1 MRDAL
6 PRPGVLALERAIQ
19 LAIVA
24 TVVTAVL
31 AAGALLS
38 WLEPARKL
46 RWAALLVLLA
56 LSLVAARRARP
67 SFHPAST
74 YGAAAGLG
82 ALALLSAAWSS
93 RPLSTAAHAA
103 SFIVLLAACVAL
115 AQAVRGRPEAIR
127 AVLDGVLAGTAVVA
141 LGGLLVLLF
150 RHDRAL
156 APATTSLPVRY
167 QGLGGGPDTAT
178 MVMAVGVPLA
188 ARALADARRR
198 VAGLLPAALLLLLL
212 GSIVASGSRGA
223 LLAAFGGLLA
233 YVLIGFRGARQR
245 TVLAAGVAA
254 VLVLSVLLT
263 RVPKPL
269 DTPPP
274 AAQPVTTSPA
284 AGLPKPRP
292 GYVDANLVLRLNDDI
307 GHPLPGVADTTPRP
321 RTLFGTSGR
330 AEAWQGAL
338 ELGARRPLLGYGLGR
353 EDQVFVDRYVDFNSN
368 QPENSYIGLFLQLG
382 GVGVA
387 VFLLL
392 VGSLAVRVLR
402 APARL
407 LERERRLVAACAG
420 AFAAGLVLAF
430 FQSYIYAVGSNA
442 AAAVWICAFML
453 AAAATLRDT
462 SARG

>member
-1 MRDAL
+1 MTR
-6 PRPGVLALERAIQ
+6 VLTLERAIQ

-46 RWAALLVLLA
+46 RWAALLVLFA
-56 LSLVAARRARP
+56 LSLVAARRARARA
-67 SFHPAST
+67 HPAST
-74 YGAAAGLG
+74 YAAAAGLC
-82 ALALLSAAWSS
+82 ALALLSATWSS
-93 RPLSTAAHAA
+93 RPLSTAAHAL
-103 SFIVLLAACVAL
+103 SFILLLAACVAL

-127 AVLDGVLAGTAVVA
+127 AVLDGVLAATAVVA

-188 ARALADARRR
+188 ARALADTWRRI
-198 VAGLLPAALLLLLL
+198 AGLLPAALLLLLL

-245 TVLAAGVAA
+245 TLLAAGVAA
-254 VLVLSVLLT
+254 VFVLSALLT
-263 RVPKPL
+263 RLPKPL
-269 DTPPP
+269 DTPPAAARPGASAAP
-274 AAQPVTTSPA
+274 AW
-284 AGLPKPRP
+284 LKPRP
-292 GYVDANLVLRLNDDI
+292 GYVDANVVLRLNDDI
-307 GHPLPGVADTTPRP
+307 GHPLPGVADTTPSP

-338 ELGARRPLLGYGLGR
+338 ELGAKRPLLGYGLGR
-353 EDQVFVDRYVDFNSN
+353 EDDVFVDRYVDFNSN

-387 VFLLL
+387 VFMLL
-392 VGSLAVRVLR
+392 VGSLAVRALR

-407 LERERRLVAACAG
+407 LEPERRLVAACAG

>member
-6 PRPGVLALERAIQ
+6 PRLTRVLTLERAIQ

-46 RWAALLVLLA
+46 RWAALLILFA
-56 LSLVAARRARP
+56 LSLVSARRARP
-67 SFHPAST
+67 PFHPAST
-74 YGAAAGLG
+74 YAAAAGLC
-82 ALALLSAAWSS
+82 ALALLSATWSS
-93 RPLSTAAHAA
+93 RPLATAAHAL
-103 SFIVLLAACVAL
+103 SFSFLLAACVAL

-127 AVLDGVLAGTAVVA
+127 AVLDGVLAATAVVA

-188 ARALADARRR
+188 ARALADTWRR

-245 TVLAAGVAA
+245 TLLAAGVAA
-254 VLVLSVLLT
+254 VFVLSVLLT
-263 RVPKPL
+263 RLPKPL
-269 DTPPP
+269 DTPPAAATP
-274 AAQPVTTSPA
+274 AAPVW
-284 AGLPKPRP
+284 LKPRP
-292 GYVDANLVLRLNDDI
+292 GYVDASLVLRLNDDI

-338 ELGARRPLLGYGLGR
+338 ELGAKRPLLGYGLGR
-353 EDQVFVDRYVDFNSN
+353 EDDVFVDRYVDFNSN

-382 GVGVA
+382 AVGVA

-392 VGSLAVRVLR
+392 VGSLAVRALR

-407 LERERRLVAACAG
+407 LDRERRLVAACAG